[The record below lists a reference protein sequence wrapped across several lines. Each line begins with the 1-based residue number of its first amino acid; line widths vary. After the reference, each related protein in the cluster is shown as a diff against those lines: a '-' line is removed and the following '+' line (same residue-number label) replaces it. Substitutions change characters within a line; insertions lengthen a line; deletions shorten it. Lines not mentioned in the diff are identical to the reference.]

1 MKPEVGIL
9 GVVAAVA
16 VVLAV
21 ASMSARTS
29 SAQSSGGIP
38 KSARNSEG
46 FVDACALLSDKEV
59 ASMLKLS
66 VDPADRRD
74 DGKLDDRPG
83 YEGSY
88 SSTCVWRVS
97 EDKGKD
103 SVDLPMAGMRF
114 AILNAITWPKGS
126 GKAANFLKSFYDAAE
141 ADIIPAKPIPLQ
153 GIGDDALWWGDGAA
167 ARVGDVSFGV
177 SVFLQNGDKV
187 TQRSMEEALAKKIAG
202 RL

>member
-1 MKPEVGIL
+1 MSAGEAGVL

-16 VVLAV
+16 VVLGV
-21 ASMSARTS
+21 ASV
-29 SAQSSGGIP
+29 
-38 KSARNSEG
+38 SARNEG
-46 FVDACALLSDKEV
+46 VASARAADGPVNACALLTDKEV
-59 ASMLKLS
+59 ASTLKLG
-66 VDPADRRD
+66 VTPADRRD
-74 DGKLDDRPG
+74 DGNLDDRPG

-97 EDKGKD
+97 EDSGKD

-126 GKAANFLKSFYDAAE
+126 GKAANFLQSFHDAAE
-141 ADIIPAKPIPLQ
+141 HDIIPSKPIPLT
-153 GIGDDALWWGDGAA
+153 GIGDDALWWGDGVAS
-167 ARVGDVSFGV
+167 RVGDVSFGV

-187 TQRSMEEALAKKIAG
+187 TQRAMEEALAKKIAG

>member
-16 VVLAV
+16 VILGV

-29 SAQSSGGIP
+29 SAQSSVPG
-38 KSARNSEG
+38 KSVLNSDG
-46 FVDACALLSDKEV
+46 FIDACALLSDKEV
-59 ASMLKLS
+59 ASMLKLN
-66 VDPADRRD
+66 VEPADRRD
-74 DGKLDDRPG
+74 DGKLDNRPG

-97 EDKGKD
+97 EDKDKD

-114 AILNAITWPKGS
+114 AILNAITWPKDS

-187 TQRSMEEALAKKIAG
+187 TQRAMEEALAKKIAG

>member
-1 MKPEVGIL
+1 MKPEVGVL

-16 VVLAV
+16 VILSV
-21 ASMSARTS
+21 ASMSARS
-29 SAQSSGGIP
+29 SVAQSGSTLN
-38 KSARNSEG
+38 SAG
-46 FVDACALLSDKEV
+46 FVDACALLNDKEV
-59 ASMLKLS
+59 AATLKLE
-66 VDPADRRD
+66 VQPADRRD

-88 SSTCVWRVS
+88 SSTCVWRVQV
-97 EDKGKD
+97 DKDKD

-126 GKAANFLKSFYDAAE
+126 GKAANFLQSFHDAAE
-141 ADIIPAKPIPLQ
+141 HDIIPSKPIPLK
-153 GIGDDALWWGDGAA
+153 GIGDDALWWGDGVAS
-167 ARVGDVSFGV
+167 RKGDVSFGV

-187 TQRSMEEALAKKIAG
+187 TQRAMEEALARKIAG